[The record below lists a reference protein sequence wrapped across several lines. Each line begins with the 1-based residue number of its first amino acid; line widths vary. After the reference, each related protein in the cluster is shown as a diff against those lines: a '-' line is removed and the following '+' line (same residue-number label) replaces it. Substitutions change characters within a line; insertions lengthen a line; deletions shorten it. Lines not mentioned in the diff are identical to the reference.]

1 MVSSNTFETK
11 RSPNDGIL
19 KTTTWGRRLALLIL
33 VTLLAAG
40 SSSADGKKHK
50 LSNDFDAVKGG
61 KTGATVDVIIQFN
74 QTPTSAH
81 HQKVQAKGGTL
92 KTKLDFIKGAHY
104 SVPVE
109 ALDALADDPDV
120 AYISPDRAVR
130 RSLDHVVSA
139 VNGDLAYASGWDGT
153 GIGIAVVDSG
163 VSSNYDLNSDGN
175 GPSRIVYSQNF
186 VTTETTTSYN

>member
-1 MVSSNTFETK
+1 MVSSNTFEIK

-19 KTTTWGRRLALLIL
+19 KPTTWGRRLALLTLI
-33 VTLLAAG
+33 TLLAAG

-50 LSNDFDAVKGG
+50 LSNDFDAVKSG
-61 KTGATVDVIIQFN
+61 KNGATVEVIIQYN
-74 QTPTSAH
+74 QTTTNAH
-81 HQKVQAKGGTL
+81 HQKVQGKGGTL

-139 VNGDLAYASGWDGT
+139 VNGDLAYASGWAGT
-153 GIGIAVVDSG
+153 AIGIPVVYIAVST
-163 VSSNYDLNSDGN
+163 NYYLNSDGN
-175 GPSRIVYSQNF
+175 G
-186 VTTETTTSYN
+186 